1 MHGACPYLTLMVNI
15 LTLLAKGDRRGIG
28 GREDRFLEDVEAD
41 EEVEKQN
48 RNEKKIGNGNDNAD
62 T

>member
-1 MHGACPYLTLMVNI
+1 MVNI